1 MSEQQEPRAITIGF
15 DGACRGNPGPG
26 GYGAIL
32 LNTLTNAEKIIQGR
46 EAYTTNNRMELS
58 AAFAGLNALS
68 PGAIVTMIGDSQYV
82 IRGFSEWLPGWK
94 AKGWKGS
101 NKKPV
106 LNVELWQALELAV
119 ARHLSVTWQWVR
131 GHDGH
136 ELNER
141 VDRIA
146 AAQAELAHRGKGES
160 IAQRGGPPT

>member
-1 MSEQQEPRAITIGF
+1 MTTELTREFTIAF

-32 LNTLTNAEKIIQGR
+32 INTLTKAEKIVHGR
-46 EAYTTNNRMELS
+46 EPSATTNNRMELS
-58 AAFAGLNALS
+58 AAIAGLNALS

-82 IRGFSEWLPGWK
+82 IKGFSEWLPGWK

-106 LNVELWQALELAV
+106 VNMDLWQALELAV
-119 ARHLSVTWQWVR
+119 ARHLSVTWRWVR

-141 VDRIA
+141 VDA
-146 AAQAELAHRGKGES
+146 LAVAQAERARG
-160 IAQRGGPPT
+160 